1 MADNIF
7 FERSVLEYE
16 LPDFRH
22 LEEGHY
28 LDAFYKGTS
37 AQLEEIKV
45 IITSGEPT
53 FENTIVALEKSGQ
66 ILTRMLNVF
75 YNKSS
80 SDTND
85 ALDAIEEEIA
95 PKLSAHQ
102 DAITLN
108 PALFSRIKDLY
119 DKRDSLALSSEDAWL
134 LEKYYRDFVYAGA
147 HLTQDQRDDLTKI
160 N

>member
-1 MADNIF
+1 MAENIF
-7 FERSVLEYE
+7 LKRSVLEYE
-16 LPDFRH
+16 LPDFAH
-22 LEEGHY
+22 LEEEHY
-28 LDAFYKGTS
+28 LDGFYKGTA
-37 AQLEEIKV
+37 AQLEEV
-45 IITSGEPT
+45 EAIIASGEPT

-66 ILTRMLNVF
+66 ILSRMLNVF

-108 PALFSRIKDLY
+108 PALFSRIKALY

-147 HLTQDQRDDLTKI
+147 HLTQRSTS
-160 N
+160 